1 MAGPPFP
8 SVSSGHLIR
17 CKGQGHRQTQ
27 GQDDLNRVCGD
38 VSQGGGERG
47 GGAREEVK
55 LDAAQEQSFDPWPD
69 WQRLVSA
76 NQPAS
81 MSEKITFPTINSH

>member
-1 MAGPPFP
+1 M
-8 SVSSGHLIR
+8 
-17 CKGQGHRQTQ
+17 
-27 GQDDLNRVCGD
+27 
-38 VSQGGGERG
+38 SQGGGEKGWGRG
-47 GGAREEVK
+47 AGEEVK

-81 MSEKITFPTINSH
+81 MSEKITFPTNNSHRYEPGSEHQTKLPEVPSLQ